1 MDYWETLASQM
12 PREIGYAALY
22 DRFAWDLPATY
33 NMGVDICD
41 RHAGDKGRLA
51 VIYDRGED
59 AAEKWSFSALKRASD
74 RFANALRGLGI
85 ERGDRVAVLL
95 SQSPQL
101 AIAHIA
107 AYKMGAIAV
116 PLFALFGEDA
126 LRYRLDDSAAKV
138 LITDVEHFDVSSG
151 LREELTGLQ
160 HVILTDGER
169 PGAAVFDELIRQ
181 ASSRFEPIAAGPE
194 DPAIIIYTSGT
205 TGPPKGAL
213 HGHRILPGHL
223 PGVSLPHDLAPRRG
237 DLFWTPADWAWIGGL
252 FDVLFPALHWGLPVV
267 AHRMPRF
274 DPEKAFALMERWGVR
289 NAFLPPTA
297 LKMLRTISRPQER
310 WKLELRT
317 LACGG
322 EPLGEETFNWAKE
335 ELGIR
340 INEFY
345 GQTECNLVL
354 SNCNTLTSA
363 KLGSMGR
370 PVPGHHVSVIDD
382 EGGPLEPGKV
392 GEVAIRRPDPVMML
406 GYWNNEEATEKKFVG
421 NWLKTGDL
429 ASVDEVGFFHF
440 VGRDDDIIS
449 SAGYRIGPAEIEDTL
464 VKHRDVLMAAAVG
477 KPDPLR
483 GEVVKAFVILREG
496 RSGSEDLATELQ
508 NLVKGRLGAHEYPRE
523 VEFVRE
529 LPMTH
534 SGKIQRKVLRQQ
546 ETSKAAKR

>member
-1 MDYWETLASQM
+1 LDYWETLASQM
-12 PREIGYAALY
+12 PREIGYATLY
-22 DRFAWDLPATY
+22 DGFAWDLPATY

-51 VIYDRGED
+51 VIYDRGEG

-126 LRYRLDDSAAKV
+126 LRYRLNDSAAKV

-160 HVILTDGER
+160 HIILTDGER
-169 PGAAVFDELIRQ
+169 PGVAVFDELIRQ
-181 ASSRFEPIAAGPE
+181 ASSRFEPIATGPE

-297 LKMLRTISRPQER
+297 LKMLRTISRPRKR
-310 WKLELRT
+310 WELELRT

-335 ELGIR
+335 EVGIR

-382 EGGPLEPGKV
+382 EGGPLDPGKV

-421 NWLKTGDL
+421 DWLKTGDL
-429 ASVDEVGFFHF
+429 ASVDEEGFFHF

-464 VKHRDVLMAAAVG
+464 VQHRDVLMAAAVG

-496 RSGSEDLATELQ
+496 RSGSEDLATALQ

-529 LPMTH
+529 LPMTY

-546 ETSKAAKR
+546 EMSNAAKR

>member
-1 MDYWETLASQM
+1 M
-12 PREIGYAALY
+12 
-22 DRFAWDLPATY
+22 
-33 NMGVDICD
+33 
-41 RHAGDKGRLA
+41 
-51 VIYDRGED
+51 
-59 AAEKWSFSALKRASD
+59 
-74 RFANALRGLGI
+74 
-85 ERGDRVAVLL
+85 
-95 SQSPQL
+95 
-101 AIAHIA
+101 
-107 AYKMGAIAV
+107 
-116 PLFALFGEDA
+116 
-126 LRYRLDDSAAKV
+126 
-138 LITDVEHFDVSSG
+138 
-151 LREELTGLQ
+151 
-160 HVILTDGER
+160 
-169 PGAAVFDELIRQ
+169 
-181 ASSRFEPIAAGPE
+181 
-194 DPAIIIYTSGT
+194 
-205 TGPPKGAL
+205 
-213 HGHRILPGHL
+213 
-223 PGVSLPHDLAPRRG
+223 
-237 DLFWTPADWAWIGGL
+237 
-252 FDVLFPALHWGLPVV
+252 

-297 LKMLRTISRPQER
+297 LKMLRTISRPRER
-310 WKLELRT
+310 WELELRT

-354 SNCNTLTSA
+354 SNCNALTSG

-382 EGGPLEPGKV
+382 EGCPLDPGKV

-421 NWLKTGDL
+421 DWLKTGDL
-429 ASVDEVGFFHF
+429 ASVDEEGFFHF

-464 VKHRDVLMAAAVG
+464 VQHRDVLMAAAVG
-477 KPDPLR
+477 KPDSLR

-496 RSGSEDLATELQ
+496 RSGSDDLATELQ

-529 LPMTH
+529 LPMTY

-546 ETSKAAKR
+546 EMSNAAKR